1 MRATGE
7 TTAMLSGKNVF
18 VGIALC
24 IAAGSA
30 VTLGYLLF
38 STTLSRDTYFWG
50 RLLLGA
56 VSISAA
62 WATIV
67 AAGGFKR
74 PWKAWLQPQPAAALV
89 VALFSA
95 FGVAVDS
102 LSLMVPGAA
111 LESTPKNIETMVRE
125 LLERGPRHVR
135 TPMADPPSVSTK
147 PEAPV
152 TPTPNN
158 TAPFRSPDTPQVISA
173 PLTITAEAAT
183 GSLPPQTSPSKL
195 YAYDDTHSVREG
207 DPVEGHAY
215 KYTPLGCD
223 WRATRFGRISCS
235 MWIEADNDLMVSRV
249 TNRPQLEMA
258 DGSFVPAQFVAL
270 TSDTTG
276 EGLKGKLIADF
287 YFSDPR
293 SKGLPIDAQ
302 LARSSVLL
310 HIGFPTLE
318 VANAR
323 AVLFS
328 IGAGDKVKRISI
340 VQP

>member
-1 MRATGE
+1 
-7 TTAMLSGKNVF
+7 MLWGKNLF
-18 VGIALC
+18 VGVALC

-30 VTLGYLLF
+30 ATLGYLLF
-38 STTLSRDTYFWG
+38 STTLNRDTYFWG

-56 VSISAA
+56 VSILAA
-62 WATIV
+62 WASIV

-74 PWKAWLQPQPAAALV
+74 HWKAWFQPQSAAAIV
-89 VALFSA
+89 VAIFSA

-111 LESTPKNIETMVRE
+111 VESRPRNIETMVRE

-135 TPMADPPSVSTK
+135 APLIDPEGAPAN

-152 TPTPNN
+152 TPPAND
-158 TAPFRSPDTPQVISA
+158 TAPPRSPEPAQVVSA
-173 PLTITAEAAT
+173 TLPTAAEAAT
-183 GSLPPQTSPSKL
+183 GASPPQASPSKL
-195 YAYDDTHSVREG
+195 YAYDDTHGVRTG

-223 WRATRFGRISCS
+223 WRAARFGRIACS
-235 MWIEADNDLMVSRV
+235 MWIEADNDLMISRM

-276 EGLKGKLIADF
+276 EGLNGKLLADF
-287 YFSDPR
+287 YFSD
-293 SKGLPIDAQ
+293 A
-302 LARSSVLL
+302 
-310 HIGFPTLE
+310 
-318 VANAR
+318 
-323 AVLFS
+323 
-328 IGAGDKVKRISI
+328 
-340 VQP
+340 